1 MLVNKNLVMLTHNK
15 RKEYINMKEVIANT
29 EVKMGKTI
37 DALKNEYG
45 AIRAGR
51 ANPAILDKIKV
62 EYYGTPTP
70 VNQLGNVSVPEART
84 LLIQPWDASVLK
96 EIEKEIQKSDIG
108 INPTNDGKVIR
119 LSFPPLTE
127 ERRKALVKDVAKI
140 AENSKVAVRN
150 LRRDAIDKIK
160 TLKKDNKITEDDV
173 KEAEDK
179 IQKLTDKYVKNVD
192 DLAKEKEKE
201 ILTV

>member
-1 MLVNKNLVMLTHNK
+1 
-15 RKEYINMKEVIANT
+15 MKETIANI
-29 EVKMGKTI
+29 EVKMQKSI
-37 DALKNEYG
+37 DALNNEY
-45 AIRAGR
+45 ASIRAGR

-70 VNQLGNVSVPEART
+70 INQLGNVSVPEART

-119 LSFPPLTE
+119 LNFPPLTE
-127 ERRKALVKDVAKI
+127 ERRKALVKDVSKI
-140 AENSKVAVRN
+140 AENAKVSVRN
-150 LRRDAIDKIK
+150 IRRDGIDKIK
-160 TLKKDNKITEDDV
+160 ALKKDNKITEDDV

-179 IQKLTDKYVKNVD
+179 IQKITDKFVKNID
-192 DLAKEKEKE
+192 DIAKDKEKE

>member
-1 MLVNKNLVMLTHNK
+1 
-15 RKEYINMKEVIANT
+15 MKEKINNA
-29 EVKMGKTI
+29 EVKMQKSI
-37 DALKNEYG
+37 DALNNEY
-45 AIRAGR
+45 ASIRAGR

-70 VNQLGNVSVPEART
+70 IAQLGNISVPEART
-84 LLIQPWDASVLK
+84 LLIQPWDATVLK

-127 ERRKALVKDVAKI
+127 ERRKALVKDVSKI
-140 AENSKVAVRN
+140 AETSKVSVRN
-150 LRRDAIDKIK
+150 IRRDAIDKIK
-160 TLKKDNKITEDDV
+160 ALKKDNKITEDDV
-173 KEAEDK
+173 KESEDK
-179 IQKLTDKYVKNVD
+179 IQKITDKFVKMID
-192 DLAKEKEKE
+192 DIAKDKEKE

>member
-1 MLVNKNLVMLTHNK
+1 
-15 RKEYINMKEVIANT
+15 MKEVIANT

-37 DALKNEYG
+37 DALNNEYG

-70 VNQLGNVSVPEART
+70 INQLGNVSVPEART

-160 TLKKDNKITEDDV
+160 ALKKDNKITEDDV

-192 DLAKEKEKE
+192 DLAKDKEKE

>member
-1 MLVNKNLVMLTHNK
+1 
-15 RKEYINMKEVIANT
+15 MKETIANI
-29 EVKMGKTI
+29 EVKMQKSI
-37 DALKNEYG
+37 DALNNEY
-45 AIRAGR
+45 ASIRAGR

-70 VNQLGNVSVPEART
+70 INQLGNVSVPEART

-119 LSFPPLTE
+119 LNFPPLTE
-127 ERRKALVKDVAKI
+127 ERRKALVKDVSKI
-140 AENSKVAVRN
+140 AENAKVSVRN
-150 LRRDAIDKIK
+150 IRRDGIDKIK
-160 TLKKDNKITEDDV
+160 ALKKDNKITEDDV

-179 IQKLTDKYVKNVD
+179 IQKITDKFVKNID
-192 DLAKEKEKE
+192 DIAKEKEKE

>member
-1 MLVNKNLVMLTHNK
+1 
-15 RKEYINMKEVIANT
+15 MKETIANA
-29 EVKMGKTI
+29 EAKMQKSI
-37 DALKNEYG
+37 DALNNEYS

-70 VNQLGNVSVPEART
+70 INQLGNVSVPEART

-119 LSFPPLTE
+119 LNFPPLTE
-127 ERRKALVKDVAKI
+127 ERRKALVKDVSKI
-140 AENSKVAVRN
+140 AENSKVAIRN

-160 TLKKDNKITEDDV
+160 ALKKDNKITEDDV
-173 KEAEDK
+173 KDAEDK
-179 IQKLTDKYVKNVD
+179 IQKLTDKYVKTVD
-192 DLAKEKEKE
+192 DVAKEKEKE